1 MRSFVAMMGM
11 PMYMRMC
18 MCMPFRARKSDENT
32 L

>member
-11 PMYMRMC
+11 KMCMRMS
-18 MCMPFRARKSDENT
+18 MCMRFGAHDHDENT

>member
-1 MRSFVAMMGM
+1 MRNFVAMMGM

-18 MCMPFRARKSDENT
+18 MCMVFGAQNHDEDT